1 MSNMKLTVLA
11 LALLAALPILATAPH
26 LPFETEE
33 LAYSADRAHS
43 SRYRTLSW
51 SGDAATFALPQTWLA
66 GRVYLH
72 VSAAATD
79 ADILVNGRALAYE
92 PGQDYADITY
102 FLVKGQNRISLHTS
116 STDWQEDTYLF
127 CRPAKYIEDYT
138 VSTTLDRNI
147 DIRVRTRN
155 ADGMTVSLMF
165 MTTDGKILHEKRI
178 FLKDNQI
185 QYAVSLPELQL
196 WSPESPNRYALL
208 ISLENQIGEVTECVR
223 HSLLLRSE
231 PAASLP
237 AVRLTEGNTYAPS
250 RRRMLR
256 DLSVLYAANIRA
268 IYAPAVVDR
277 HWLDLCDQ
285 HGICVLRSAA
295 PAGTHLLSE
304 LTDANGRETAVA
316 QLLRCTHCP
325 ISGKLDEKH
334 TALSIRNTS
343 SAALPVL
350 VRWQMTDDGKPIA
363 EGEKTLTLRGEA
375 QKIIIPAKSATGE
388 RMLTVRYCTTENT
401 DLLPAGHELG
411 HQQFYLDG
419 TYHFVPAE
427 QFTTNLFVDPD
438 NGLLSIN
445 GAEFRPSFRFVDGT
459 ATPELW
465 RKAKFRCVGLT
476 KKGKATTYS
485 LEVVSGSK
493 VLGEMSLR
501 YTLLKHGF
509 TIESELTPTDP
520 TALPRFGMMVRLP
533 QDYYRICYYGRG
545 PLPCTP
551 GADAATLVGLYTADI
566 DSERGQHTDVSMLS
580 LTPRQLPTLQTGKP
594 KRGEEE
600 DSVDEVW
607 PVLTVTS
614 AEGAFSFSALHQCV
628 DGSVAQGVE
637 LHIDAPLSGR
647 TNHYHQSF
655 TITY

>member
-1 MSNMKLTVLA
+1 MRHTTLL
-11 LALLAALPILATAPH
+11 LALLVALPLLATTPY

-51 SGDAATFALPQTWLA
+51 SGDAASFALPQPWLA

-79 ADILVNGRALAYE
+79 ADIQVNGRALAYE
-92 PGQDYADITY
+92 PGQDCADITY
-102 FLVKGQNRISLHTS
+102 FLVKGQNRISLHT
-116 STDWQEDTYLF
+116 TAADWQEDTYLF
-127 CRPAKYIEDYT
+127 CRPAKYIEDYSVT
-138 VSTTLDRNI
+138 TTLDRSM
-147 DIRVRTRN
+147 DISVRTHN
-155 ADGMTVSLMF
+155 ADGMTISMMVMS
-165 MTTDGKILHEKRI
+165 TDGKILHEKRI
-178 FLKDNQI
+178 FLKDNRI
-185 QYAVSLPELQL
+185 QYSVSLPELQL
-196 WSPESPNRYALL
+196 WSPDSPNRYHLL
-208 ISLENQIGEVTECVR
+208 ISLENQVGDVTECVR
-223 HSLLLRSE
+223 HTLIFRPE
-231 PAASLP
+231 PAATLP
-237 AVRLTEGNTYAPS
+237 AVRLTDGNTYAPS

-256 DLSVLYAANIRA
+256 DLSVLFAANIRA
-268 IYAPAVVDR
+268 VYAPAVVDR
-277 HWLDLCDQ
+277 YWLDLCDQ
-285 HGICVLRSAA
+285 HGICVLRTAA

-304 LTDANGRETAVA
+304 LTDVNGRESAVG

-325 ISGKLDEKH
+325 ISGTLDDKH
-334 TALSIRNTS
+334 TTLSIRNTS
-343 SAALPVL
+343 SATIPVL
-350 VRWQMTDDGKPIA
+350 VRWQMADDGKTIA
-363 EGEKTLTLRGEA
+363 EGEKSLTLRGEA
-375 QKIIIPAKSATGE
+375 QKITIPTKSAVGE
-388 RMLTVRYCTTENT
+388 RMLTVRYCTTEGT
-401 DLLPAGHELG
+401 PLLPAGHELG

-419 TYHFVPAE
+419 TYHFTPAE
-427 QFTTNLFVDPD
+427 QFSTNLFVDPD

-445 GAEFRPSFRFVDGT
+445 GAEFRPSFRFVDGS

-476 KKGKATTYS
+476 KKGKTTIYS

-509 TIESELTPTDP
+509 TIESDLTPTDP

-533 QDYYRICYYGRG
+533 QDYYRIAYYGRG

-551 GADAATLVGLYTADI
+551 GEDAATLVGLYTADI
-566 DSERGQHTDVSMLS
+566 DAERGQHTDVSMLS

-594 KRGEEE
+594 KRGEED

-607 PVLTVTS
+607 PILTVTS
-614 AEGAFSFSALHQCV
+614 ADGAFSFSAQHQCV

>member
-1 MSNMKLTVLA
+1 MRHFTFL
-11 LALLAALPILATAPH
+11 LALLVALPLLATTPY

-51 SGDAATFALPQTWLA
+51 SGDAATFALPQPWLA

-72 VSAAATD
+72 VSAAAID
-79 ADILVNGRALAYE
+79 ADIQVNGRALAYE
-92 PGQDYADITY
+92 PGQDCADITY
-102 FLVKGQNRISLHTS
+102 FLVKGQNRISLRT
-116 STDWQEDTYLF
+116 TAADWQEDTYLF
-127 CRPAKYIEDYT
+127 CRPAKYIEDYSVT
-138 VSTTLDRNI
+138 TTLDRSM
-147 DIRVRTRN
+147 DINVRTRN
-155 ADGMTVSLMF
+155 ADGMTISMMVMS
-165 MTTDGKILHEKRI
+165 TDGNILHEKRI
-178 FLKDNQI
+178 FLKDNRI
-185 QYAVSLPELQL
+185 QYSVSLPELQL
-196 WSPESPNRYALL
+196 WSPDSPNRYHLL
-208 ISLENQIGEVTECVR
+208 ISLENQVGDVTECVR
-223 HSLLLRSE
+223 HTLLFRPE
-231 PAASLP
+231 PAATLP
-237 AVRLTEGNTYAPS
+237 AVRLTDGNTYAPS

-256 DLSVLYAANIRA
+256 DLSVLFAANIRA
-268 IYAPAVVDR
+268 VYAPAVVDQY
-277 HWLDLCDQ
+277 WLDLCDQ
-285 HGICVLRSAA
+285 HGICVLRTAA

-304 LTDANGRETAVA
+304 LTDSNGRESAA
-316 QLLRCTHCP
+316 GQLLRCTHCP
-325 ISGKLDEKH
+325 ISGTLDDKH
-334 TALSIRNTS
+334 TTLSIRNTS
-343 SAALPVL
+343 SATIPVL
-350 VRWQMTDDGKPIA
+350 VRWQMTDDGKTIA
-363 EGEKTLTLRGEA
+363 EGEKSLTLRGEA
-375 QKIIIPAKSATGE
+375 QKITIPTKSAAGE
-388 RMLTVRYCTTENT
+388 RMLTVRYCTTEAT
-401 DLLPAGHELG
+401 PLLPAGHELG

-419 TYHFVPAE
+419 TYHFTPAE

-445 GAEFRPSFRFVDGT
+445 GAEFRPSFRFVDGA

-476 KKGKATTYS
+476 KKGKATIYS

-509 TIESELTPTDP
+509 TIESELTPTNP
-520 TALPRFGMMVRLP
+520 TDLPRFGMMVRLP
-533 QDYYRICYYGRG
+533 QDYYRIAYYGRG

-551 GADAATLVGLYTADI
+551 GEDAATLVGLYTADI
-566 DSERGQHTDVSMLS
+566 DTERGQHTDVSMLS

-594 KRGEEE
+594 KRGEED

-614 AEGAFSFSALHQCV
+614 ADGAFSFSAQHQCV
-628 DGSVAQGVE
+628 DGSVVQGVE